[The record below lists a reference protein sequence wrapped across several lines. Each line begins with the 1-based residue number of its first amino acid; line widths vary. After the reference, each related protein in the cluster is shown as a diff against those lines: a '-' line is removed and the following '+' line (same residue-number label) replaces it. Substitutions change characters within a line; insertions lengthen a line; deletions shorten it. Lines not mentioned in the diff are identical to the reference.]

1 MNVFFYRFLSV
12 TAEVDP
18 KAVEMIADKLF
29 ESLEPGFS
37 QQAIFCACFIG
48 EIH

>member
-1 MNVFFYRFLSV
+1 MSLFYRFLSV

-18 KAVEMIADKLF
+18 KAMEMIADKLF